1 MQKIEK
7 RMNNTHITTR
17 KRANNGFRSLYS
29 SACPSNPPL
38 PPPALTTKTTKSGAL
53 LLVIQRK
60 EVKKK
65 IHRSAY
71 DDNVLLR

>member
-1 MQKIEK
+1 
-7 RMNNTHITTR
+7 MNNTHTTTQ
-17 KRANNGFRSLYS
+17 KQTNNGFCSLYS
-29 SACPSNPPL
+29 SACASNPR
-38 PPPALTTKTTKSGAL
+38 PALTTKTTKSGAL